1 MIYIDC
7 ILLVKYPFSVNLD
20 GRQDEVVAPKQDLFS
35 VIAARYPVLRLLLD
49 QICSG
54 PCQTDD
60 LRPYEKLWA
69 DAA

>member
-1 MIYIDC
+1 M
-7 ILLVKYPFSVNLD
+7 NLD